1 MKDSGCREEIRII
14 RLYFI
19 FFPYDIAN
27 FDIGFEVKF
36 KSDVFCFGMI
46 LQFKSI
52 CYAVEFCQISLY
64 IIHFC
69 NFRGCMSEQVG
80 YLSWS

>member
-36 KSDVFCFGMI
+36 KSDVFLFWND
-46 LQFKSI
+46 FT
-52 CYAVEFCQISLY
+52 VQIHLL
-64 IIHFC
+64 C
-69 NFRGCMSEQVG
+69 R
-80 YLSWS
+80 